1 VSFHVHQRFVLHE
14 PTLIL
19 AGKGLPILFASAF
32 CANCCGETIVNTIT
46 LFFDIILACVKEI
59 KG

>member
-1 VSFHVHQRFVLHE
+1 MHQRFVLHE

-32 CANCCGETIVNTIT
+32 CANCCGETIVNLLNTFSTI
-46 LFFDIILACVKEI
+46 LLEAIKHIL